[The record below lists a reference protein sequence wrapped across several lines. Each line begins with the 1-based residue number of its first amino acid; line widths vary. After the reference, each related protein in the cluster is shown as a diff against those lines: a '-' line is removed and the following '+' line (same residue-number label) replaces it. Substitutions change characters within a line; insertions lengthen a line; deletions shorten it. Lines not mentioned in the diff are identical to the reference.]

1 MTQRSNPLALIA
13 EITHRCPLHCVY
25 CSNPLELISRPEEL
39 ATADWLRVFREAS
52 ALGVLHLHLT
62 GGEPLSRPDLAAM
75 IEGARKSRLY
85 TNLITSG
92 IGLSL
97 ERLTQLVESG
107 LDHIQLSFQDSG
119 EDQANWIAGARA
131 HAHKLEL
138 AGWIRD
144 LRPPIAF
151 TTNLVVHR
159 QNIGHLE
166 EMIAALEALHPDR
179 MEIAHAQY
187 YGWAL
192 QNRSALLPTRA
203 QLDRAVA
210 VVAAAE
216 ERQRGKVRIDMV
228 IPDYHAR
235 FPKACMGG
243 WGRQLLLI
251 DPAGRALP
259 CHAAG
264 VIPGMRFDNVRE
276 HTLDWIWQN
285 SDAFQKFR
293 GEDWMPEP
301 CRSCDRRQ
309 EDFGGC
315 RCQAFLL
322 TGDASATD
330 PVCELAPLHHIVE
343 DAVREDATPGSTPE
357 AREAPFHILQ
367 EQMAGFWSYRTDPK

>member
-1 MTQRSNPLALIA
+1 MTQSLNPLALIA

-25 CSNPLELISRPEEL
+25 CSNPLELTSRQEEL
-39 ATADWLRVFREAS
+39 ATADWLRVFGEAA

-62 GGEPLSRPDLAAM
+62 GGEPLARPDLAELIA
-75 IEGARKSRLY
+75 GARQARLY

-92 IGLSL
+92 IGLSR
-97 ERLTQLVESG
+97 ERLAQLVDAG
-107 LDHIQLSFQDSG
+107 LDHIQLSFQDSNEG
-119 EDQANWIAGARA
+119 PANWIAGARA

-138 AGWIRD
+138 AAWIRSH
-144 LRPPIAF
+144 RIAF
-151 TTNLVVHR
+151 TVNLVVHR
-159 QNIGHLE
+159 QNIEHLE

-192 QNRSALLPTRA
+192 ENRSALLPTRA

-216 ERQRGKVRIDMV
+216 ERLRGKVRIDMV
-228 IPDYHAR
+228 VPDYHAR
-235 FPKACMGG
+235 YPKACMGG

-276 HTLDWIWQN
+276 HGLDWIWQ
-285 SDAFQKFR
+285 SSEAFQKFR
-293 GEDWMPEP
+293 GEEWMPEP
-301 CRSCDRRQ
+301 CRSCDRRK

-315 RCQAFLL
+315 RCQAYLL
-322 TGDASATD
+322 TGDAKATD
-330 PVCELAPLHHIVE
+330 PVCELAPLHHLIEV
-343 DAVREDATPGSTPE
+343 AVRDDATTSSAPE
-357 AREAPFHILQ
+357 VHEAPFNVLR
-367 EQMAGFWSYRTDPK
+367 EKMAGFWSYRTDPK

>member
-1 MTQRSNPLALIA
+1 MTKCSNPLALIA

-25 CSNPLELISRPEEL
+25 CSNPLELTSRKEEL
-39 ATADWLRVFREAS
+39 ATADWLRGFGEAA

-62 GGEPLSRPDLAAM
+62 GGEPLARADLAELIA
-75 IEGARKSRLY
+75 GARQSHLY
-85 TNLITSG
+85 SNLITSG
-92 IGLSL
+92 IGLSR
-97 ERLTQLVESG
+97 ERLAQLVEAG
-107 LDHIQLSFQDSG
+107 LDHIQLSFQDSSEG
-119 EDQANWIAGARA
+119 HANWLAGARS
-131 HAHKLEL
+131 HAHKVEL
-138 AGWIRD
+138 AGWIREH
-144 LRPPIAF
+144 RIAF

-159 QNIGHLE
+159 QNIEHLE

-192 QNRSALLPTRA
+192 RNRSALLPTRA

-216 ERQRGKVRIDMV
+216 ERLRGKVRIDSV

-264 VIPGMRFDNVRE
+264 VIPGLRFDNVRE
-276 HTLDWIWQN
+276 HSLDWIWQN
-285 SDAFQKFR
+285 SEAFQKFR
-293 GEDWMPEP
+293 GEVWMPEP

-330 PVCELAPLHHIVE
+330 PVCELAPLHHLIE
-343 DAVREDATPGSTPE
+343 DAVREDAAAGSAPE
-357 AREAPFHILQ
+357 AHEAPFHVLQ
-367 EQMAGFWSYRTDPK
+367 EKMAGFWSYRTDPK

>member
-1 MTQRSNPLALIA
+1 MASNPLALIA

-25 CSNPLELISRPEEL
+25 CSNPLELTSRKEEL
-39 ATADWLRVFREAS
+39 PTADWLRVFDEAA

-62 GGEPLSRPDLAAM
+62 GGEPLARPDLAELV
-75 IEGARKSRLY
+75 EGARKSRLY

-92 IGLSL
+92 IGLSR
-97 ERLTQLVESG
+97 ERLTQLVEAG
-107 LDHIQLSFQDSG
+107 LDHIQLSFQDSSEG
-119 EDQANWIAGARA
+119 PANWIAGARA

-138 AGWIRD
+138 AAWIRD
-144 LRPPIAF
+144 HRIAF

-159 QNIGHLE
+159 QNIEHLDN
-166 EMIAALEALHPDR
+166 MIAALEALNPDR

-216 ERQRGKVRIDMV
+216 ERLRGKVRIDSV

-243 WGRQLLLI
+243 WGRQLMLI

-264 VIPGMRFDNVRE
+264 VIPGMRFDKVRE
-276 HTLDWIWQN
+276 HTLDWIWQ
-285 SDAFQKFR
+285 SSEAFRKFR
-293 GEDWMPEP
+293 GEEWMPEP
-301 CRSCDRRQ
+301 CRSCDRRK

-322 TGDASATD
+322 TGDAGATD
-330 PVCELAPLHHIVE
+330 PACELAPLHHLIE
-343 DAVREDATPGSTPE
+343 EAVREDAGTGSALEVHE
-357 AREAPFHILQ
+357 ATFHVLQ
-367 EQMAGFWSYRTDPK
+367 EKMAGLWNYRTDPK

>member
-1 MTQRSNPLALIA
+1 MTQCPNPLALIA

-25 CSNPLELISRPEEL
+25 CSNPLELTSRSEEL
-39 ATADWLRVFREAS
+39 ATADWLRVFREAA

-62 GGEPLSRPDLAAM
+62 GGEPLARPDLAEM
-75 IEGARKSRLY
+75 IGGARHLGLY

-92 IGLSL
+92 IGLAR
-97 ERLTQLVESG
+97 ERLMQLVEAG
-107 LDHIQLSFQDSG
+107 LDHIQLSFQDSS
-119 EDQANWIAGARA
+119 ESTANWIAGARA
-131 HAHKLEL
+131 HAHKVEL
-138 AGWIRD
+138 AALIREH
-144 LRPPIAF
+144 RIAF
-151 TTNLVVHR
+151 TVNLVVHR
-159 QNIGHLE
+159 QNIDHLE
-166 EMIAALEALHPDR
+166 KMIAALEALHPDR

-203 QLDRAVA
+203 QLDRALA

-216 ERQRGKVRIDMV
+216 ERLHGKVRIDMV
-228 IPDYHAR
+228 VPDYHAR

-264 VIPGMRFDNVRE
+264 VIPGMTFDNVRE
-276 HTLDWIWQN
+276 HTLDWIWT
-285 SDAFQKFR
+285 SSAAFQKFR

-330 PVCELAPLHHIVE
+330 PVCELAPLHHLIE
-343 DAVREDATPGSTPE
+343 DAVREDATGSAPQ
-357 AREAPFHILQ
+357 AHEAPFHVLQ
-367 EQMAGFWSYRTDPK
+367 EKMNGFWSYRTDPK